1 LKIKNKIIYIT
12 AITLFV
18 IIFITAL
25 IFTQLFVNNNRN
37 IQLQEL
43 AAQNKKFIVFIE
55 NNYNNNKKLLDFIK
69 DSENVKKLE
78 NIIGIRI
85 AITDASLN
93 ILLNPLALPDS
104 NFKNLLLSKKQI
116 GRFFSLPAL
125 KSIKNNS
132 SKLIDFETVGN
143 KYYVSINKFSLE
155 DREYYSFFFKKN
167 NEIAIPPVRYFM
179 DLIFIF
185 VLAALISI
193 ITGIM
198 LGNNIS
204 KPILKLN
211 KSVSR
216 ISNGDYSENID
227 IKSYKEINALA
238 RNVNVMKNKIQ
249 KSQDSLKDFT
259 YMLSHEIKNMIT
271 SINGY
276 AIGINDG
283 VYSTQQEIDGAI
295 KIIINKTRDLENMT
309 ESLLMLSRI
318 ENKIIEASKE
328 EINIEAIV
336 DDLLKLYEPECI
348 KNNLRISKF
357 INLKPD
363 PKLFS
368 DKYLLQTIL
377 SNLINNAIKYAT
389 PDSEIVVNINSNESF
404 ITFSVANEG
413 YAISEDEKDKIFN
426 MFYRSKKYDFKNIKG
441 FGLGLAIAKKISGIL
456 GASLNFETS
465 GKINTFKFEIPYKDP
480 T

>member
-1 LKIKNKIIYIT
+1 MKNKIIFIT

-18 IIFITAL
+18 IIFITAF

-43 AAQNKKFIVFIE
+43 AVQNNKFILFIE
-55 NNYNNNKKLLDFIK
+55 NNYNNNKELLDFIK
-69 DSENVKKLE
+69 DSGNIKKLE
-78 NIIGIRI
+78 NIIGTKI
-85 AITDASLN
+85 AIIDANLD
-93 ILLNPLALPDS
+93 ILLNPLGLPGS
-104 NFKNLLLSKKQI
+104 NFKDLLLSKRQI
-116 GRFFSLPAL
+116 GRFFTLPIL
-125 KSIKNNS
+125 KSIRNNS
-132 SKLIDFETVGN
+132 SKLMDFEIAGN
-143 KYYVSINKFSLE
+143 KYYVSVNKFIL
-155 DREYYSFFFKKN
+155 DDGEYYSLFFKKS
-167 NEIAIPPVRYFM
+167 NEITIPPVRYFM
-179 DLIFIF
+179 NLIFIF
-185 VLAALISI
+185 IIAALISI

-211 KSVSR
+211 KSVSK
-216 ISNGDYSENID
+216 ISNGDYGENID

-238 RNVNVMKNKIQ
+238 RNINVMKNKIQ

-259 YMLSHEIKNMIT
+259 YMLSHEIKNMLT

-283 VYSTQQEIDGAI
+283 VYSTQQEIDDAI
-295 KIIINKTRDLENMT
+295 KIIINKTKDLENMT
-309 ESLLMLSRI
+309 ESLLMLSKI
-318 ENKIIEASKE
+318 ENKIVELSKE
-328 EINIEAIV
+328 EINIESTV
-336 DDLLKLYEPECI
+336 DDLLKLYEPECT

-357 INLKPD
+357 TNLKPD
-363 PKLFS
+363 LKLFS

-389 PDSEIVVNINSNESF
+389 PDSEIVVNINSNENF
-404 ITFSVANEG
+404 ITLSVANEG

-426 MFYRSKKYDFKNIKG
+426 LFYRSKKYDFKNIKG

-456 GASLNFETS
+456 GARLNFKTS
-465 GKINTFKFEIPYKDP
+465 GKINTFKFEIPI
-480 T
+480 